1 MQCVATAPLCILGIK
16 RNCCKMKYFAT
27 VPIKIRLRW
36 MTRNYPFVPFC
47 VYSCMFNA
55 PKLLDSNSAYEIYG
69 EGFTRV
75 PLRITSKC
83 RCGPDELPVE
93 PMLATCWPRE
103 TCWPTRTRIEPDLQW
118 E

>member
-1 MQCVATAPLCILGIK
+1 
-16 RNCCKMKYFAT
+16 MKYFAT